1 MNQEYLTTVLLGPI
15 VSEKSTRIG
24 DQGNQVVFKV
34 RTEARKLDIKRAVEA
49 MFEVEVAKVNV
60 LNVKGKAKGMGRVR
74 GKRSDWKKAYVTL
87 SEGHDIDFM
96 GAD

>member
-49 MFEVEVAKVNV
+49 MFEVEVANVNV

-74 GKRSDWKKAYVTL
+74 GKRSDRKKAYVTL

>member
-1 MNQEYLTTVLLGPI
+1 VNQEYLTTVLLGPI

-49 MFEVEVAKVNV
+49 MFEVEVANVNV

>member
-24 DQGNQVVFKV
+24 DQGNQGVFKV

-49 MFEVEVAKVNV
+49 MFEVEVANVNV

-87 SEGHDIDFM
+87 SEGHDIDLM